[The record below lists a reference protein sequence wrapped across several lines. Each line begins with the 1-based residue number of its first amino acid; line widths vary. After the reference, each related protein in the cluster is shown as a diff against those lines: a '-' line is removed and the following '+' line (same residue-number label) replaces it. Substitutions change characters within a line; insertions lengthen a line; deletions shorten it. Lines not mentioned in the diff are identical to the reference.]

1 VRSPIRGAHAVQPT
15 TTVPGLLPPSIACP
29 SRCSMQHQTPTPPFN
44 KWPPDRTPPPFLSIE
59 PAAATPLKHTG
70 RHRPLPRFPAPHF
83 PLSSHPRDTFRPPL
97 LHLVQCR
104 RRRIAAAPNFGHEHC
119 RRLPHSVSHSPCA
132 SWPRFLMRT
141 SPPPS
146 PLAAGANLHRR
157 LPPELS
163 TPSKTSPPRPLLLPH
178 RGLPLLVSFRRLDH
192 AWQVPRP
199 TLVLVVTAVRC
210 ASARA
215 ASIGHI
221 GCFGHWAGPA
231 PGSLGPNTRP
241 GLLILY
247 SFKNLIS
254 DLNSKNFD

>member
-1 VRSPIRGAHAVQPT
+1 MSLLLRDRPIAVGSYSHKPDPSRAVPYSWRPRRATHHAARCSTKPPLLRSTSGHRTGPP
-15 TTVPGLLPPSIACP
+15 PPSIPLHRAG
-29 SRCSMQHQTPTPPFN
+29 RRDPF
-44 KWPPDRTPPPFLSIE
+44 KAHRSPPP
-59 PAAATPLKHTG
+59 AAPFSRAT
-70 RHRPLPRFPAPHF
+70 FF
-83 PLSSHPRDTFRPPL
+83 PLLTPARHLLSPL
-97 LHLVQCR
+97 LHLVQCQ

-132 SWPRFLMRT
+132 SRPRFLMRT

-178 RGLPLLVSFRRLDH
+178 RGLPLLVSFRRLVH

-215 ASIGHI
+215 ASI
-221 GCFGHWAGPA
+221 
-231 PGSLGPNTRP
+231 
-241 GLLILY
+241 
-247 SFKNLIS
+247 
-254 DLNSKNFD
+254 